1 MAKKK
6 YVVHTAVISIFFMGV
21 ALLASL
27 LISHHLSMPNKVL
40 HSRDSLLSNGLS
52 VLDII
57 KPVGKLV
64 ME

>member
-1 MAKKK
+1 MVKKK
-6 YVVHTAVISIFFMGV
+6 YLVHTTVISGFFMGV
-21 ALLASL
+21 AFIAYL
-27 LISHHLSMPNKVL
+27 LISHHLSMPNIVL
-40 HSRDSLLSNGLS
+40 QSRNSLLSNGLS

>member
-6 YVVHTAVISIFFMGV
+6 YVLHTAVISGFFMGV
-21 ALLASL
+21 ALLAYL
-27 LISHHLSMPNKVL
+27 LVSHHLSMPNKVL

>member
-1 MAKKK
+1 MVKKK
-6 YVVHTAVISIFFMGV
+6 YLVHTTVISGFFTGV
-21 ALLASL
+21 AFLAYL
-27 LISHHLSMPNKVL
+27 LISHHLSMPNIVL
-40 HSRDSLLSNGLS
+40 QSRNSLLSNGLS